1 MPRKL
6 TRTACAVTVT
16 TALTLGAAPLALAA
30 ERPDPATSTAPATA
44 LPAADTAALARIA
57 EGYLQQRADTVTATG
72 RSRITPAVP
81 QQAEAALRTELRKE
95 FTGLAEQG
103 RAYVKASGGYT
114 HAKVKITPGA
124 AELRGDTATLKITE
138 DTSLFYPDAPE
149 DAPEAE
155 EYSLTHTLTFK
166 RTAAGA
172 WLLASDKPDIDT
184 GDVTTY
190 LATPAEGRTEPD
202 SEDKGAPAV
211 RASLARPTTPPE
223 PKAMASYNYSKM
235 VAYANKYWKHPN
247 DDYRTYGNDC
257 TNFISQS
264 MYAGGWKPVG
274 GSLLDRKKNSKWFY
288 GPQPWT
294 SYTWA
299 GAENWYFFAQVHS
312 KRTKPLRDIWA
323 LGTADVLQADWGP
336 RPNNNIDHSMIVT
349 KITRTERYLTYH
361 TGNTHNRKLSNL
373 IAKRPDAWYYAHRT

>member
-1 MPRKL
+1 M
-6 TRTACAVTVT
+6 RTTMHRAACAVVVA
-16 TALTLGAAPLALAA
+16 ALGLGAAPAALAA
-30 ERPDPATSTAPATA
+30 DAPAGA
-44 LPAADTAALARIA
+44 APAPLPAADTAALHKIA
-57 EGYLQQRADTVTATG
+57 ENYLQRRADTVTATG
-72 RSRITPAVP
+72 RTALAPEPPQAATAELGSRLATEFR
-81 QQAEAALRTELRKE
+81 QLAA
-95 FTGLAEQG
+95 QG
-103 RAYVKASGGYT
+103 RAYEKASGGYT
-114 HAKVKITPGA
+114 RAEVKLTPGEA
-124 AELRGDTATLKITE
+124 TVAGGTATVRLTE
-138 DTSLFYPDAPE
+138 DTRLLYPDVKPGE
-149 DAPEAE
+149 PDAE
-155 EYSLTHTLTFK
+155 EYAVEHTLTFT
-166 RTAAGA
+166 RDAAGR
-172 WLLASDKPDIDT
+172 WLLAADRPDLGT

-190 LATPAEGRTEPD
+190 LDTPAEGPTEPD

-211 RASLARPTTPPE
+211 RASLARPADQAPV
-223 PKAMASYNYSKM
+223 KAAASYNYSKM

-257 TNFISQS
+257 TNFISQA

-274 GSLLDRKKNSKWFY
+274 GSLLDRTKNSKWFY
-288 GPQPWT
+288 GPRPWT

-312 KRTKPLRDIWA
+312 KRTKPLRNIWA

-349 KITRTERYLTYH
+349 AITRTERYLTYH

>member
-6 TRTACAVTVT
+6 THAACAVTVT
-16 TALTLGAAPLALAA
+16 TALALGAAPAALAA
-30 ERPDPATSTAPATA
+30 ERPDSAA
-44 LPAADTAALARIA
+44 AADTPLSATDTSELVRIA
-57 EGYLQQRADTVTATG
+57 DGYLNQRADTVTATG
-72 RSRITPAVP
+72 RNRKAPVVP
-81 QQAEAALRTELRKE
+81 QAAEASLRARLAQE
-95 FTGLAEQG
+95 FTTLAKQG
-103 RAYVKASGGYT
+103 RAYEKASGGYT
-114 HAKVKITPGA
+114 RAEVKVTPGA
-124 AELRGDTATLKITE
+124 ATRSGDTATLELTE
-138 DTSLFYPDAPE
+138 DTRLLYPDVPKG
-149 DAPEAE
+149 APEAE
-155 EYSLTHTLTFK
+155 EYSLAHTLTFT
-166 RTAAGA
+166 RTAAGG
-172 WLLASDKPDIDT
+172 WQLASDKPDLGT

-190 LATPAEGRTEPD
+190 AAAPEEGRTEPD
-202 SEDKGAPAV
+202 SQDKDTPAV
-211 RASLARPTTPPE
+211 RASLARPAE
-223 PKAMASYNYSKM
+223 QSPKAAASYNYRKM

-257 TNFISQS
+257 TNFISQA

-274 GSLLDRKKNSKWFY
+274 GSLLDRRNNKKWFY

-312 KRTKPLRDIWA
+312 KRTKPLRNIWA

-349 KITRTERYLTYH
+349 ALTRTERYLTYH

-373 IAKRPDAWYYAHRT
+373 LAKRPDAWYYAHRT